1 MTGMFKSGKLLI
13 TMLGRH
19 RGEQLVAVA
28 KAAGARGGTM
38 LLGRSQSPSC
48 FLRALSLADVQQDI
62 IFILMGEE
70 APAVLGALR
79 AAAKGYPRHLKGMAI
94 LLDVPDM
101 FIRVSQG
108 ANGPGRLEDGENN
121 HMESGYSLITVI
133 VNNGYADDIMAAA
146 RKAGA
151 RGGTIINA
159 RGTGTE
165 EDVKFFGIPL
175 VPEKE
180 MLLIVTE
187 NSQASAIS
195 EAMISTSHLSEPGVG
210 IMFSINVEQFI
221 TLGR

>member
-1 MTGMFKSGKLLI
+1 MTGMFNSGKLLI

-38 LLGRSQSPSC
+38 LLGRSQSSSY
-48 FLRALSLADVQQDI
+48 FLRALSLADIQQDI

-70 APAVLGALR
+70 TPVVLSALR
-79 AAAKGYPRHLKGMAI
+79 AAAQGAPRHLKGMAI
-94 LLDVPDM
+94 LLDVPSM
-101 FIRVSQG
+101 FIRVSEDM
-108 ANGPGRLEDGENN
+108 NGPGRPDYGENN

-165 EDVKFFGIPL
+165 EDVRFFGIPL

-187 NSQASAIS
+187 NSQAPAIS
-195 EAMISTSHLSEPGVG
+195 EAMSATSHLSEPGAG